1 VSCSVELTNL
11 SFKRLDRE
19 IFSGI
24 NLQVGHKEKIA
35 IIGPNGCGKT
45 SLLECVAGLE
55 KIDGGEIRL
64 FHKHMASMEDYEP
77 IRVKIGYLLQDA
89 DNHFLCPIVEDDIA
103 FSLLAA
109 GVDRSE
115 AQERTLAMMRELD
128 IENLRGKVVYHLSGG
143 EKKLAAL
150 AGVLIKEP
158 SLLLLDEPTNALDY
172 AYQLRLAEILAKL
185 DKSVIIVS
193 HNQEFIERVVDKIYT
208 LSSGGLTLAANLRL
222 EILHSHGD
230 LPPHTHPHSH
240 LS

>member
-19 IFSGI
+19 IFSGV
-24 NLQVGHKEKIA
+24 NLRVGHKEKIA
-35 IIGPNGCGKT
+35 VIGPNGCGKT

-55 KIDGGEIRL
+55 KIGGGEIRL
-64 FHKHMASMEDYEP
+64 FHKRMESMEDYEP
-77 IRVKIGYLLQDA
+77 IRGEIGYLLQDA

-109 GVDRSE
+109 GINRDE
-115 AQERTLAMMRELD
+115 ARERTFEMMRGLG
-128 IENLRGKVVYHLSGG
+128 IESLRGKVVYHLSGG

-158 SLLLLDEPTNALDY
+158 RLLLLDEPTNALDY
-172 AYQLRLAEILAKL
+172 TYQLQLAEILAGL

-193 HNQEFIERVVDKIYT
+193 HNQEFIERVVNKIYT
-208 LSSGGLTLAANLRL
+208 LSSNGLIPAADLRL
-222 EILHSHGD
+222 EILHSHDD
-230 LPPHTHPHSH
+230 LPPHTHPHQH
-240 LS
+240 LL